1 MLIAFPIFLLLL
13 FAAVFWVIRDSK
25 QIWLRVLIIS
35 GFFSFC
41 VTLAMSLD
49 SIMGWSAH
57 PRSMPET
64 VTLLSVSIREPNK
77 ALQIPGN
84 IYLMIEHPPTRHNLF
99 LRTFGY
105 NAIVAEPRLFKLPYS
120 RELHEELQKNV
131 IPRLQA
137 GQKVTGKL
145 SKGKGKGDG
154 KGEPGDGEPGDGK
167 GRGGKGKGKGQKGG
181 GSDSLEVPW
190 VFHVLPPSAFL
201 RKDQ

>member
-25 QIWLRVLIIS
+25 QIWARVGVIT

-41 VTLAMSLD
+41 VALALALD
-49 SIMGWSAH
+49 SIMGWAAH
-57 PRSMPET
+57 SRSLPDV
-64 VTLLSVSIREPNK
+64 VTLLHVDIREPNK
-77 ALQIPGN
+77 VLQIPGN
-84 IYLMIEHPPTRHNLF
+84 IYVLIAHPPTRYNLF

-105 NAIVAEPRLFKLPYS
+105 NALVAEPRLFKLPYS

-145 SKGKGKGDG
+145 SKGKDKPGEGNGQGEG
-154 KGEPGDGEPGDGK
+154 KGEGRGKPGDG
-167 GRGGKGKGKGQKGG
+167 KGG

-190 VFHVLPPSAFL
+190 VFHILPPSAFL
-201 RKDQ
+201 HKDQPEP